1 MNEEILLNSCHMC
14 PPTHRTGS
22 SRSKPVGS
30 TRGRQRVGPAAA
42 GRRLQPLLWHQ
53 PSDSCSAVFFHS
65 LKVFLQCYKM
75 YLFAIFRRIC
85 FLPTTPIP
93 LCPTCHCLPTT
104 HSVTFRFLSRYPNE
118 SNSRNFLPL
127 KAFQS

>member
-30 TRGRQRVGPAAA
+30 TRGRQRVGPATAA

-53 PSDSCSAVFFHS
+53 PSDSCSAVF
-65 LKVFLQCYKM
+65 LQCYEM
-75 YLFAIFRRIC
+75 YLFAIFSGIC

-93 LCPTCHCLPTT
+93 LCPTCHCLTTT

-118 SNSRNFLPL
+118 SNSRNFLPP
-127 KAFQS
+127 KAL

>member
-75 YLFAIFRRIC
+75 YLFAIFSGIC

-118 SNSRNFLPL
+118 SNSGNFLPL
-127 KAFQS
+127 KAFQY